1 MNNKKATTSKSSEY
15 VIKIIGSTPNNS
27 RRLGAEIAVPLKFS
41 SNFWRSPDLPLLNC
55 EIELHLCGRK
65 IVQDL
70 K

>member
-1 MNNKKATTSKSSEY
+1 MT
-15 VIKIIGSTPNNS
+15 KIIGSTPNNS
-27 RRLGAEIAVPLKFS
+27 RRLDAEIVVSLKYT

-55 EIELHLCGRK
+55 EIELHLYGRK

>member
-1 MNNKKATTSKSSEY
+1 MT
-15 VIKIIGSTPNNS
+15 KIIGSTPNNS
-27 RRLGAEIAVPLKFS
+27 RRLDAEIVVSLKYS

-55 EIELHLCGRK
+55 EIELHLYGRK

>member
-1 MNNKKATTSKSSEY
+1 M
-15 VIKIIGSTPNNS
+15 IKIIGSTPNNS
-27 RRLGAEIAVPLKFS
+27 RRLGAEIPLKFS

-55 EIELHLCGRK
+55 EIELHLYGRK